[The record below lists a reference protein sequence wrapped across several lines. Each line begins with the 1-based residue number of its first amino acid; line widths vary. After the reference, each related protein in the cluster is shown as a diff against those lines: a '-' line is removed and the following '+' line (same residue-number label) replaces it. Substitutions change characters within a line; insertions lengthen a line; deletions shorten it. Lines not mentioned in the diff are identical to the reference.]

1 MTAIDRNRFLLS
13 SAELAEGGF
22 REVELDAGGR
32 PVWLI
37 VTRHQG
43 TPRAWLSVCP
53 HAGRALN
60 WAPDRFLTE
69 EQGRLVCSAHGAVF
83 DPADGGCV
91 SGPCRGASL
100 SEVPV
105 AEHDDAIRTVAQRT
119 GPDPARRSDPA

>member
-43 TPRAWLSVCP
+43 TPRAWLNVCP

-60 WAPDRFLTE
+60 WAPDRFLTD

-83 DPADGGCV
+83 EPDSGLCV
-91 SGPCRGASL
+91 GGPCRGASL
-100 SEVPV
+100 REVAVIDTGSEIL
-105 AEHDDAIRTVAQRT
+105 IRSA
-119 GPDPARRSDPA
+119 D